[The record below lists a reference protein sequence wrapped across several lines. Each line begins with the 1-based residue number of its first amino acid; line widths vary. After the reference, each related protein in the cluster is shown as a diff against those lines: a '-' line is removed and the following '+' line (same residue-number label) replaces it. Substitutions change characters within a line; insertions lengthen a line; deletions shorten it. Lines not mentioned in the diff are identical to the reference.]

1 MAIAQNFNKITPEN
15 MEAISGDPK
24 AISQMMELVR
34 RARELAR
41 LAEEHY
47 KKNRILWV
55 NQEISRLHK
64 RHHERP
70 QNNHPKPSWV
80 VTTPRWNDFSKE
92 AAQRVALRLQ
102 ARLSRIETLSRTMQ
116 YQLAQ
121 QSLLRRQNLREDVRE
136 IDSRARS
143 LKIAAAR
150 IYENTKKQ
158 RIETARHNG
167 SKSPEIDVYRSYKK
181 REASIESAR
190 QSALKRIHQKHSI
203 PFKPQ
208 QNLTRGFNRML

>member
-102 ARLSRIETLSRTMQ
+102 ARLSRIETLSRTCNTNWRSNPSCAVRT
-116 YQLAQ
+116 YAKTCAKSTPAQ
-121 QSLLRRQNLREDVRE
+121 E
-136 IDSRARS
+136 A
-143 LKIAAAR
+143 
-150 IYENTKKQ
+150 
-158 RIETARHNG
+158 
-167 SKSPEIDVYRSYKK
+167 SKSPPP
-181 REASIESAR
+181 ESM
-190 QSALKRIHQKHSI
+190 KI
-203 PFKPQ
+203 PR
-208 QNLTRGFNRML
+208 NNA